1 MCPHQLPKIFKHEKM
16 GTYTTCIF
24 TRNPLSEHGLEK
36 GSEPLK
42 AGKNLS
48 KLAGP
53 EDSSNEEGW

>member
-1 MCPHQLPKIFKHEKM
+1 MKKWVPTRLVFLQETPYQKNM
-16 GTYTTCIF
+16 GQK
-24 TRNPLSEHGLEK
+24 R